1 MAAVFFSLGFSGL
14 FVVVVVAMYFLL
26 PVLTYKSNQF
36 VLFAYCFYTHI

>member
-26 PVLTYKSNQF
+26 PVLTYKSQF